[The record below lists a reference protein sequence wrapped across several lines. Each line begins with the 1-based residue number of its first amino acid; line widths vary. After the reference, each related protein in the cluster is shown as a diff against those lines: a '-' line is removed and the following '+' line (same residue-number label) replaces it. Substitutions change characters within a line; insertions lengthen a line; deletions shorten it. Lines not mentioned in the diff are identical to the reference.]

1 MSAPKLARLNDANEL
16 QAAYRRKVQTATLE
30 TVGNAPANLADS
42 NVSDAYTFP
51 NVPLGTVRF
60 AGTFC
65 KLLQH
70 DTDPSSPSYGL
81 LSPAGEVAYE
91 QLKNAA
97 ASGSIPAWN
106 SIPKASGNLRP
117 FINPFAGY
125 AFAVD
130 GCDSSTFAI
139 PAPDL
144 PDTNELGS
152 EMVEVY
158 WQALLRD
165 VPFDAYS
172 DVSTYPAVAEAC
184 VELNSFGV
192 AFKGIRPVT
201 PANLFRFPSDG
212 CLVGPY
218 LSQFFL
224 QPLEPLI
231 PAGCAGITAALIG
244 ADNIPASVA
253 QTPQLFPLQS
263 SPTQG
268 GNEYGQTRSRYVA
281 IQNGTIP
288 QIYQASDFKPQ
299 RGHVY
304 DGRDLGS
311 FDHQDAP
318 ADPWNNAVNILVSR
332 GFPLNPNSPYRNGQ
346 VVGMA
351 AGPVFGGPDAY
362 QLVGIASIEALKC
375 AWAQKWRA
383 YRSLRPEHHAFLV
396 DLQRR
401 QNGAPGAY
409 PNPGVPLSVAFS
421 LAANRIAAYN
431 LAAAGESNA
440 LLPLMYPEGSPAHPS
455 YVSGH
460 ATIAGACAT
469 VIKAIFDDTALFSSK
484 ATPVVVDP
492 SNPSTGLLPYSGP
505 GATTMT
511 VGGELNKL
519 AANICTGRDFA
530 GVHYRQDG
538 YQGMLLGER
547 VGLRILQDH
556 ARLYGEPFAGYLITK
571 FDGTRV
577 LVRPD
582 SVTPVA

>member
-1 MSAPKLARLNDANEL
+1 MSAKLTRLNDANEL

-30 TVGNAPANLADS
+30 TVANPSANLSNS
-42 NVSDAYTFP
+42 NVGDAYSFA
-51 NVPLGTVRF
+51 NVPDGTIRF

-70 DTDPSSPSYGL
+70 ETNESSPKYGL
-81 LSPAGEVAYE
+81 LTADGEAAYE
-91 QLKNAA
+91 KMRNAA
-97 ASGSIPAWN
+97 VSGVISEWN
-106 SIPKASGNLRP
+106 TVPKASGNLRP

-125 AFAVD
+125 AFAAD
-130 GCDSSTFAI
+130 GCDSSAMSI
-139 PAPDL
+139 PVPEL
-144 PDTNELGS
+144 PTSAVMAAET
-152 EMVEVY
+152 VEVY

-165 VPFDAYS
+165 VPFDRYS
-172 DVSTYPAVAEAC
+172 EVSTFPQVALAIS
-184 VELNSFGV
+184 ELNSLGASFTGP
-192 AFKGIRPVT
+192 RPVT
-201 PANLFRFPSDG
+201 AGNLFRSSYDG
-212 CLVGPY
+212 CQVGPY
-218 LSQFFL
+218 MSQFML

-231 PAGCAGITAALIG
+231 PAGCAGVTAALIG
-244 ADNIPASVA
+244 ADNIPAQVA

-263 SPTQG
+263 SPING
-268 GNEYGQTRSRYVA
+268 GHEYGQTRARYVA

-288 QIYQASDFKPQ
+288 QIYQASDFKSQ
-299 RGHVY
+299 RGLIY

-318 ADPWNNAVNILVSR
+318 ADPWNNAVNILASR
-332 GFPLNPNSPYRNGQ
+332 GYPLNPNSPYRNGQ

-362 QLVGIASIEALKC
+362 QLVGIAAVEALKC

-383 YRSLRPEHHAFLV
+383 YRSLRPENYAFLV

-401 QNGAPGAY
+401 HFAAPSSY
-409 PNPGVPLSVAFS
+409 PDPGVPDSVAHS
-421 LAANRIAAYN
+421 QAADLVAAYN
-431 LAAAGESNA
+431 SDAGGDLAA

-469 VIKAIFDDTALFSSK
+469 VIKAIFDDTTVFSSK
-484 ATPVVVDP
+484 QTPVVV
-492 SNPSTGLLPYSGP
+492 NPGNPVTGLLPYSGP
-505 GATTMT
+505 GANLMT

-519 AANICTGRDFA
+519 ASNIAMGRDFA
-530 GVHYRQDG
+530 GVHWRADG
-538 YQGMLLGER
+538 HQGILLGEK
-547 VGLRILQDH
+547 VALRILQDH
-556 ARLYGEPFAGYLITK
+556 SRLYGEPFLGFAITK

-582 SVTPVA
+582 GVTPIV